1 MTRALQ
7 MTRSDEGVTVDFV
20 DLADDQLGEGDVL
33 IDVAY
38 SSLNYKDGLALRG
51 DRGVA
56 RISPLIP
63 GIDVVG
69 TVRESSDP
77 RWSAGDEVVLTGAG
91 LGETRNGGYSE
102 RARVPSEHL
111 VRVPAKLG
119 MARAAAIGT
128 AGFTAAQAVLALEA
142 AGIPDGDVVVT
153 GATGGVGSVAVM
165 LLAEAGRRV
174 VAATGHPDDRG
185 YLQRLGAADLID
197 RAELQQTGKP
207 LQASR
212 WAGAIDVVG
221 GTTLASLLAQTR
233 YGGAVAACGL
243 VESTDLHTTVLP
255 FILRGVTLAGVNSV
269 EAPLVTRERV
279 WKRLERDL
287 DLGLLDSLTETIPL
301 EEVQL
306 WATRILTGDTRGRIA
321 VSVAPTM

>member
-20 DLADDQLGEGDVL
+20 DLADDQLGDGDVL

-69 TVRESSDP
+69 TVRESADP

-91 LGETRNGGYSE
+91 LGETRNGGYST

-111 VRVPAKLG
+111 VRVPAELG

-165 LLAEAGRRV
+165 LLAESGRRV
-174 VAATGHPDDRG
+174 VAATGHPADRG

-197 RAELQQTGKP
+197 RAELQQPGRP

-212 WAGAIDVVG
+212 WAGAVDVVG

-243 VESTDLHTTVLP
+243 VESADLHTTVLP

-301 EEVQL
+301 DDVHR
-306 WATRILTGDTRGRIA
+306 WAARILTGDTRGRIA
-321 VSVAPTM
+321 VAVAPTT

>member
-7 MTRSDEGVTVDFV
+7 VTRSDQGATVDFV
-20 DLADDQLGEGDVL
+20 DLADEDLGDGEVL
-33 IDVAY
+33 LDVAY

-56 RISPLIP
+56 RVSPLVP

-69 TVRESSDP
+69 TVASSSDE
-77 RWSAGDEVVLTGAG
+77 RWKPGDEVVLTGAG

-102 RARVPSEHL
+102 RARVPAEHL

-119 MARAAAIGT
+119 MRRAAAIGT
-128 AGFTAAQAVLALEA
+128 AGFTAAQAVLALEGA
-142 AGIPDGDVVVT
+142 DLPDGDVVVT

-165 LLAEAGRRV
+165 LLAASGRRV
-174 VAATGHPDDRG
+174 VGATGHPDDRG
-185 YLQRLGAADLID
+185 YLQRLGASDLLD
-197 RAELQQTGKP
+197 RAELQQAGKP

-212 WAGAIDVVG
+212 WAGAVDVVG

-243 VESTDLHTTVLP
+243 VESPELHTTVMP
-255 FILRGVTLAGVNSV
+255 FILRGVALLGINSV
-269 EAPLVTRERV
+269 EAPLATRERV

-287 DLGLLDSLTETIPL
+287 DLGLLDSLTEVIALSDVRP
-301 EEVQL
+301 
-306 WATRILTGDTRGRIA
+306 WAARILSGDTRGR
-321 VSVAPTM
+321 VVVDVAR

>member
-7 MTRSDEGVTVDFV
+7 VSRTDDGAETAFVELSD
-20 DLADDQLGEGDVL
+20 AQLGDGEVL
-33 IDVAY
+33 LDVAY

-56 RISPLIP
+56 RISPLVP

-69 TVRESSDP
+69 TVLESSDA
-77 RWSAGDEVVLTGAG
+77 RWVPGDEVVLTGAG

-102 RARVPSEHL
+102 RARVPAESL

-153 GATGGVGSVAVM
+153 GATGGVGSIAVM
-165 LLAEAGRRV
+165 LLAASGRRV
-174 VAATGHPDDRG
+174 VAATGHPNDRG
-185 YLQRLGAADLID
+185 YLQRLGAAELLD
-197 RAELQQTGKP
+197 RAELQQAGKP

-212 WAGAIDVVG
+212 WAGAVDVVG

-233 YGGAVAACGL
+233 YGGAVATCGL
-243 VESTDLHTTVLP
+243 VESPELVTTVMP
-255 FILRGVTLAGVNSV
+255 FILRGVSLLGINSV
-269 EAPLVTRERV
+269 EAPLVTRDRV
-279 WKRLERDL
+279 WARLERDL

-301 EEVQL
+301 ETVPKY
-306 WATRILTGDTRGRIA
+306 ASRILAGNTRGRVA
-321 VSVAPTM
+321 VTVASAP